1 MRRKDNTTRKRIPW
15 KRHNGNDLSAR
26 VPFRMP
32 GNGWMHRADA
42 GLKIFREDDFSQENI
57 LNIST
62 EPGEFESSERPCN
75 PQCHELSEGV
85 DRSETLKGEEERT
98 REAKRRK
105 WEKAAVTA
113 VCLIILMS
121 AAGFFYYRLP
131 YYCVQ
136 ELTVEAGTP
145 WPSVSDFLKWECST
159 AYIVSGIDESKELD
173 HVQDYEVVLHLYHQN
188 VSTMLHV
195 TDTTAPV
202 VRTENKTIMLGEEVS
217 ATDFV
222 VSVEDVT
229 QCEIGYRQEADLQR
243 PGAQTVLIEV
253 TDEGANVTAA
263 EAELTILQDVTPPLI
278 EGVKEL
284 TIKVGESVS
293 YKKNITVTDDYDD
306 NVSLMVD
313 HSEVDVDKPGDYPVT
328 YSAVDKYGNEAKV
341 STILHV
347 EEPKQPVQNPVEIP
361 MTEEAVNAEAD
372 RILAS
377 ITNPA
382 MTQYDIIK
390 AIYDWCHSK
399 IAFVN
404 DSPKNS
410 WVEGAYYGLVRRK
423 GDCYAYAM
431 SAKCL
436 LTRAGIVN
444 MDIERIRYGNGM
456 HFWNLVDI
464 GEGWRHFDTCRR
476 ADGATFF
483 YLTDAELMEYSEAH
497 TAPDYPYGTHYYDRT
512 LYPEIP

>member
-1 MRRKDNTTRKRIPW
+1 
-15 KRHNGNDLSAR
+15 
-26 VPFRMP
+26 
-32 GNGWMHRADA
+32 MHRADVS
-42 GLKIFREDDFSQENI
+42 LKISGEEES
-57 LNIST
+57 
-62 EPGEFESSERPCN
+62 PGYLRGPECLELPERA
-75 PQCHELSEGV
+75 V
-85 DRSETLKGEEERT
+85 RDETVKGEEESS
-98 REAKRRK
+98 REAKKKKGKK
-105 WEKAAVTA
+105 WAVTA
-113 VCLIILMS
+113 VCLSILVI
-121 AAGFFYYRLP
+121 AAGVIYDRLP

-136 ELTVEAGTP
+136 ELTVEAGAP
-145 WPSVSDFLKWECST
+145 WPSAGDFLKWECSA
-159 AYIVSGIDESKELD
+159 AYIVSGIDDSMELD
-173 HVQDYEVVLHLYHQN
+173 HVQDHEVVIHLYHQD
-188 VSTMLHV
+188 VSTLLHV

-202 VRTENKTIMLGEEVS
+202 VRTKNKTIMLGEEV
-217 ATDFV
+217 AAEDFV
-222 VSVEDVT
+222 VSAEDAT
-229 QCEIGYRQEADLQR
+229 QCEISYRQEADLQQ
-243 PGAQTVLIEV
+243 PGTQTVVIEV
-253 TDEGANVTAA
+253 KDEGANVTTAQA
-263 EAELTILQDVTPPLI
+263 QLIILQDVTPPQI

-293 YKKNITVTDDYDD
+293 YKKGITVTDDYDD

-313 HSEVDVDKPGDYPVT
+313 HSEVDVDKPGDYQIT
-328 YSAVDKYGNEAKV
+328 YSAVDKYGNEARV

-347 EEPKQPVQNPVEIP
+347 EEEKRAATGPAGVP

-372 RILAS
+372 KILAS
-377 ITNPA
+377 ITNQA
-382 MTQYDIIK
+382 MTQYEIIK

-399 IAFVN
+399 IAYVN
-404 DSPKNS
+404 DTPKNS

-476 ADGATFF
+476 ADGSTFF